1 MAQKPY
7 KYNIEYIQKFY
18 SYGSEAKV
26 LEFKPVYQEAKKPA
40 VPKQE
45 KAPVTTVYIDPVAF
59 CGLMVAVAVLVMM
72 LAGVIQFNVVSED
85 YAIMEN
91 YLQQVRE
98 ENVLLKQE
106 YSAGYDLES
115 VANAAIALGMIPVDQ
130 AQTMQLNVVTP
141 QRESEPT
148 VWDDIV
154 WFLSGLFE

>member
-26 LEFKPVYQEAKKPA
+26 VEFKPVYQDTKPA
-40 VPKQE
+40 LPKQE
-45 KAPVTTVYIDPVAF
+45 KAPVTTIYIDPVAF
-59 CGLMVAVAVLVMM
+59 CGLMVAVVMLVVM
-72 LAGVIQFNVVSED
+72 LAGIIQFNVVSED
-85 YAIMEN
+85 YAIMER
-91 YLQQVRE
+91 YLSQVRE
-98 ENVLLKQE
+98 ENILLKQE
-106 YSAGYDLES
+106 FSAGYDLEEVES
-115 VANAAIALGMIPVDQ
+115 AAVALGMIPIDQ
-130 AQTMQLNVVTP
+130 AQTIRLNVVTP